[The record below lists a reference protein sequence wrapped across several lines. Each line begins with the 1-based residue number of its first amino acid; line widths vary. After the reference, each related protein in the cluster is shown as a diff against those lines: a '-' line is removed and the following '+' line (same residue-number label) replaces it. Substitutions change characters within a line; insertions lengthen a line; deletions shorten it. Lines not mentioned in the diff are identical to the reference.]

1 MGIRII
7 TDKCN
12 GCGACLTACPFGAI
26 SIIDDKAVI
35 GAACTLCGI
44 CITACPYGAIA
55 VAEKEERK
63 ELADFSAHR
72 GVWVVA
78 EQRKGQLAEVTLEL
92 LGEGRKLADIL
103 QEELIAVLAGTE
115 IEDIAKDL
123 IAYGADRVYLLQHP
137 NLAHFLEGPYTG
149 VLVDLFKAEKPNIVL
164 MGATALGRSL
174 APRIAARLQTGLTAD
189 CTGLAI
195 DPSTKNL
202 LQTRPAF
209 GGNLMA
215 TILCPDHR
223 PQMATVRHRVF
234 RPPAEDRQRSGQISL
249 VNLADSEFDLR
260 AKLLEVI
267 VKSENGYTNIQE
279 ASIIVAGGR
288 GLGDSKNF
296 KLIEELAEVLG
307 GAPGASRAAVDA
319 GWADHHQQVGQT
331 GKTVAPKIYF
341 ACGIHG
347 AVQHMAGMQSSDI
360 IIAINKNPA
369 APIFNISTYGLVG
382 DALEI
387 LPLLT
392 KEFKKALR

>member
-7 TDKCN
+7 ADKCT

-26 SIIDDKAVI
+26 SIIADKAVI
-35 GAACTLCGI
+35 GAACTLCGA
-44 CITACPYGAIA
+44 CISACPFAAI
-55 VAEKEERK
+55 VVDKKEKSMD
-63 ELADFSAHR
+63 LSAYR

-78 EQRKGQLAEVTLEL
+78 EQRNGQAAEVTLEL

-103 QEELIAVLAGTE
+103 QEELNAVLVGNDVG
-115 IEDIAKDL
+115 DIGKDL
-123 IAYGADRVYLLQHP
+123 VAYGADRVYLLQNP
-137 NLAHFLEGPYTG
+137 NLANFLEGPYTQ
-149 VLVDLFKAEKPNIVL
+149 VLVDLFKEKKPNVVL
-164 MGATALGRSL
+164 MGATAFGRSL

-195 DPSTKNL
+195 DRSTKNL

-215 TILCPDHR
+215 TILCPNHR

-234 RPPAEDRQRSGQISL
+234 RPSTKDRKRTGQISL
-249 VNLADSEFDLR
+249 VNLTDTQFDLR

-267 VKSENGYTNIQE
+267 VKSDNTRANIQE
-279 ASIIVAGGR
+279 APIIVAGGR
-288 GLGDSKNF
+288 GLGEAKNF
-296 KLIEELAEVLG
+296 KLVAELAEVLG
-307 GAPGASRAAVDA
+307 GAVGASRAAVDA
-319 GWADHHQQVGQT
+319 GWADYHQQVGQT

-369 APIFNISTYGLVG
+369 APIFKISTYGLVG

-392 KEFKKALR
+392 EEFKKALR